1 MSFLRERTSQ
11 YKDPQR
17 VQEQG
22 FYSYFREMESQ
33 QDTVVQYQGKD
44 ILMFGS
50 NSYLGLT
57 SDERVKEA
65 CKKAIEKYGSGS
77 GGSRFLNGT
86 LDIHVELE
94 ERLAKFLNKEA
105 VLAYSTGFQV
115 NLGVIPCLT
124 GAGDYIILDRNDHA
138 SIIEGSRLSQ
148 AKTLY
153 YKHNDMKSL
162 EHKLSHCEYDAFKLI
177 VVDGVFSMEGNIAK
191 LPEIVALAK
200 KYNATVMSDC
210 AHAVGVLGPQGRGTP
225 AHFDVEKDVDL
236 IGGTFS
242 KSFAS
247 LGGFIASDWDTI
259 NYLKHH
265 SRSFIFSA
273 SMTPASAAAVIESLN
288 ILENDQGLLDRLWD
302 ITNYTKNAFESVGF
316 DIGAT
321 ETPIIPVYIRD
332 FEKTFKFSTRL
343 MEEGI
348 FVNTVV
354 PPAVAPQD
362 TLIRF
367 SVMASHT
374 KDQVDFALEKMIQ
387 IAQEL
392 GVPMRERVA

>member
-1 MSFLRERTSQ
+1 MSILRERTSK
-11 YKDPQR
+11 YTEPQR
-17 VQEQG
+17 VKALG
-22 FYSYFREMESQ
+22 YYSYFREMESQ
-33 QDTVVQYQGKD
+33 QDTEVYYKGRK

-57 SDERVKEA
+57 SDERIKEA
-65 CKKAIEKYGSGS
+65 CKRAIEKYGSGS

-153 YKHNDMKSL
+153 FKHNDMKSL
-162 EHKLSHCEYDAFKLI
+162 EHKLSHCERDAFKLI

-191 LPEIVALAK
+191 LPEIVDLAK

-225 AHFDVEKDVDL
+225 AHFGIEDDIDL

-247 LGGFIASDWDTI
+247 LGGFIASDADTI

-273 SMTPASAAAVIESLN
+273 SMTPASAAAVIATLD
-288 ILENDQGLLDRLWD
+288 ILENDHTVLDNLWE
-302 ITNYTKNAFESVGF
+302 ITRYTKDAFDSVGF
-316 DIGAT
+316 DTGVS

-332 FEKTFKFSTRL
+332 YEKTFKFSTRL
-343 MEEGI
+343 MEEGV

-367 SVMASHT
+367 SVMATHT
-374 KDQVDFALEKMIQ
+374 KEQVDIAVDKMIK
-387 IAQEL
+387 IAGEL
-392 GVPMRERVA
+392 GIPTREKVA